1 MSTGSNKNTGQ
12 NKTAVQNKNSA
23 ESNKTQ
29 ARASGPGQYKMSS
42 ERGEANVVA
51 KAEACVG
58 DYPVSSVLLVFGIG
72 LGVGVA
78 IASILASPAASPPTF
93 GQRAEVAAEKL
104 GRQMLDAMACVLP
117 QSLAKHVS

>member
-1 MSTGSNKNTGQ
+1 MSTGSNKSGGQ
-12 NKTAVQNKNSA
+12 SKTAVQNKNSA
-23 ESNKTQ
+23 QSSKTQ
-29 ARASGPGQYKMSS
+29 GRANGPGQYKSPS
-42 ERGEANVVA
+42 EQGEANVVA
-51 KAEACVG
+51 KAESCVS

-78 IASILASPAASPPTF
+78 IASILASSAASPPSF
-93 GQRAEVAAEKL
+93 GQRAEIAAEKL